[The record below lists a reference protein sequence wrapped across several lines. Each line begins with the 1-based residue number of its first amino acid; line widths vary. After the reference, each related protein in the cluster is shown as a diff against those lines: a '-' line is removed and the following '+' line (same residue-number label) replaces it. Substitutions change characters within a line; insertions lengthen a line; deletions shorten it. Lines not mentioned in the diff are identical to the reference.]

1 MKTQLN
7 PEKLIL
13 NGSYHPPLL
22 FTPDIWAEK
31 TKRCYCVRIFHP
43 AVLFQSYQIA
53 MNKKGHQALST
64 CGETNKQMRPFC
76 FSSSADELKRAETHS
91 RV

>member
-1 MKTQLN
+1 MV
-7 PEKLIL
+7 LIIL
-13 NGSYHPPLL
+13 LCFLHQISGQKKRKDATVSEYFILL
-22 FTPDIWAEK
+22 F
-31 TKRCYCVRIFHP
+31 CFSRIR
-43 AVLFQSYQIA
+43 LIA